1 MSHVLPQCVL
11 AAIILIRN
19 VFGDVGIRAKA
30 RCKLGFS
37 LYSVASSTI
46 LSLGLVLKLLEQ

>member
-1 MSHVLPQCVL
+1 ML